1 MEAVVERMQELMS
14 REGLSASQLA
24 DRIGVQRSAISHILS
39 GRNRPSLDLVMKL
52 LEAFPEVSAEW
63 MLRGQKRV
71 EDPSIIESKTALE
84 NGPERPTAKTVE
96 KVLVL
101 YSDKTVEEYRS
112 RYGSDSST

>member
-14 REGLSASQLA
+14 KEGLTASQLA

-52 LEAFPEVSAEW
+52 LEAFPQVSAEW
-63 MLRGQKRV
+63 MLRGQKTV
-71 EDPSIIESKTALE
+71 EDSLIFGAKTASE
-84 NGPERPTAKTVE
+84 NRPENPTGKTVE

-101 YSDKTVEEYRS
+101 YSDKTVEEYRH
-112 RYGSDSST
+112 T